1 MMIINSK
8 KRSFGKNC
16 NVSLFTLGTMRA
28 TQNLDKMY
36 RLIKSAHYTGINHLE
51 TAASY
56 GKAEI
61 LIGKA
66 LKMLETSENVLSNEW
81 IITTKVLPKG
91 DFNYLKNN
99 FENSLKNLKL
109 KKIHNL
115 AIHGINLDEHLD
127 WVLNGE
133 GGVFLKWVFKKGLV
147 AQVGFSSHG
156 SYELIEKAIKCEV
169 FSFCNLHLHL
179 LDQSKITLA
188 QLALKKDMGVLAISP
203 ADKGGRLYAP
213 SDNLLKASAPFHPLE
228 LAYRFLLSKGITTL
242 SVGATKFEDFNIAKK
257 LINSNQKLTS
267 SEISSLENI
276 EKLANEKLRS
286 SKCEQCRSCLP
297 CPSEIPIPEILRLR
311 NISIGYG
318 QLEFAKE
325 RYNLIGRAGHWWEE
339 KNASSCLECNEC
351 IPKCPSK
358 LNIPDLL
365 KQTHN
370 LLIEKPKKRLWS

>member
-1 MMIINSK
+1 MIIQSK
-8 KRSFGKNC
+8 KRSFGKGC
-16 NVSLFTLGTMRA
+16 DVSLFTLGTMRE
-28 TQNLDKMY
+28 TENLDKMY
-36 RLIKSAHYTGINHLE
+36 SLIKSAHHVGINHLE
-51 TAASY
+51 TAAAY

-61 LIGKA
+61 LIGEV
-66 LKMLETSENVLSNEW
+66 LKKLEFSENIFRKEW

-99 FENSLKNLKL
+99 FENSLNNLKL

-115 AIHGINLDEHLD
+115 AIHGINLDEHLE
-127 WVLNGE
+127 WVVNGE
-133 GGVFLKWVFKKGLV
+133 GGKFLKWVIKKGFV
-147 AQVGFSSHG
+147 DQVGFSSHG
-156 SYELIEKAIKCEV
+156 SYKLIEKAINCEV
-169 FSFCNLHLHL
+169 FSFCNLHLHF
-179 LDQSKITLA
+179 LDQSKINLA
-188 QLALKKDMGVLAISP
+188 QLALKKQMGVLAISP

-213 SDNLLKASAPFHPLE
+213 SKTLLKASAPFHPLE

-242 SVGATKFEDFNIAKK
+242 SLGATKSEDFNIAKK
-257 LINSNQKLTS
+257 LINSTQKLTS
-267 SEISSLENI
+267 SEINAIENI
-276 EKLANEKLRS
+276 EKFANEELKS

-339 KNASSCLECNEC
+339 KDASFCLQCNEC
-351 IPKCPSK
+351 VPKCPSK

-370 LLIEKPKKRLWS
+370 LLVDKPKKRLWS

>member
-1 MMIINSK
+1 MIIHSK
-8 KRSFGKNC
+8 KRSFGKRC

-28 TQNLDKMY
+28 TENFDKMY
-36 RLIKSAHYTGINHLE
+36 SLIKSAYHIGINHLE

-56 GKAEI
+56 GNAEI

-66 LKMLETSENVLSNEW
+66 LKRLETSENILRKDW

-91 DFNYLKNN
+91 NNSYLKIN
-99 FENSLKNLKL
+99 FKNSLKNLKL
-109 KKIHNL
+109 KKINNL

-133 GGVFLKWVFKKGLV
+133 GGKFLKWVIKKGLV
-147 AQVGFSSHG
+147 DQVGFSSHG
-156 SYELIEKAIKCEV
+156 SNKLIEKAIKSEI
-169 FSFCNLHLHL
+169 FSFCNLHLHF
-179 LDQSKITLA
+179 LDQSKISLA
-188 QLALKKDMGVLAISP
+188 HLALKKNMGVLAISP
-203 ADKGGRLYAP
+203 ADKGGRLYDP
-213 SDNLLKASAPFHPLE
+213 SEILLKASEPFHPLE
-228 LAYRFLLSKGITTL
+228 LAYRFLLSNGISTL
-242 SVGATKFEDFNIAKK
+242 SLGANKFEDFNIAKK

-267 SEISSLENI
+267 SEMSALKNI
-276 EKLANEKLRS
+276 EKLATKELRS

-339 KNASSCLECNEC
+339 KDASFCLECNEC
-351 IPKCPSK
+351 VPKCPSK
-358 LNIPDLL
+358 LNIPELL
-365 KQTHN
+365 KQTHD
-370 LLIEKPKKRLWS
+370 LLVEKPKKRLWS